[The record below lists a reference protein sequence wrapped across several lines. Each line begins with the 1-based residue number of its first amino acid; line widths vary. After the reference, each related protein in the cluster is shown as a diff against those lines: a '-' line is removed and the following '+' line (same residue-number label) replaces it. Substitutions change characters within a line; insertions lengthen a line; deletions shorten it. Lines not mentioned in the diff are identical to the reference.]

1 MIRFLESKE
10 IDIDKYN
17 TCITNSINVR
27 IYAYSW
33 YLDCVADNWSVLVFD
48 DYKAIMPLP
57 WRSKYFIKYIY
68 PPSWTQQLG
77 IFSKNTI
84 TNKLVLQFIEAIP
97 RKFKKITIQFNSE
110 NNFLSEK
117 VKERRNF
124 ILPLNKRF
132 DELKLGFNKNRLRDL
147 KKALDSD
154 FIIDKRVI
162 NTEFLNFYLNT
173 EKGYDIHSEH
183 IKYLNKLLKSKNSAI
198 NIWGIKQNEKL
209 IAGLLWLKN
218 SNRITYLLPVATTE
232 AKKQGLPTVL
242 TVELIK
248 QQANSGLILDFE
260 GSMIPGVANFYKSF
274 GAIPELYLLYQQPF
288 KLFLKGT

>member
-57 WRSKYFIKYIY
+57 WKSKYFIKYIY

-198 NIWGIKQNEKL
+198 NIWGIRQREKL
-209 IAGLLWLKN
+209 SAGLLWLNN
-218 SNRITYLLPVATTE
+218 SNRITYLLPVATVE
-232 AKKQGLPTVL
+232 AKKQGFPTVL

-248 QQANSGLILDFE
+248 EQANSGLILDFE

-274 GAIPELYLLYQQPF
+274 GAIPETYLLYQQPF
-288 KLFLKGT
+288 KLF